1 MEDLL
6 YSLVSYSTALLDD
19 PNQLQISP
27 NYQEAELPVA
37 FFFPNSF
44 WWGKIV
50 CFHRVV
56 NIFWDNHVARL
67 WGKIVCFHRVV
78 NIFWDNHVARLSKL
92 QKPWT
97 GLLKVKINETSL
109 SDMM

>member
-44 WWGKIV
+44 WWE
-50 CFHRVV
+50 
-56 NIFWDNHVARL
+56 
-67 WGKIVCFHRVV
+67 KIVCFHRVV